1 MNPEPDASAARRNL
15 EKWELQ
21 MMDFEEGLRPIA
33 RRPVDTTQP
42 DWLDRLR
49 AGKPP
54 LDEAGVRAQA
64 EGLLGNLISIY
75 AQGDDETRSAI
86 RRMFVEYDSF
96 AWAATLSIPWTSA
109 AGFRQH
115 LILFSMK
122 DQEKDCRDA
131 LLLLQGMVQ
140 DASAAGVDTAEALR
154 EIASMSSC
162 INRYGM
168 GSTHDMLVNQYSRR

>member
-1 MNPEPDASAARRNL
+1 VNSEPDSNTARDNL
-15 EKWELQ
+15 ESWELQ
-21 MMDFEEGLRPIA
+21 MMDLEERLRPIA

-49 AGKPP
+49 THKPP
-54 LDEAGVRAQA
+54 LDEAGVRSQA
-64 EGLLGNLISIY
+64 EGLLGNLLSAY
-75 AQGDDETRSAI
+75 AQGGDETRSAI
-86 RRMFVEYDSF
+86 RRMFAEYDSF
-96 AWAATLSIPWTSA
+96 AWAATLSTPWTSA

-131 LLLLQGMVQ
+131 LLALQGLVQ

-154 EIASMSSC
+154 EVAAMSSRT
-162 INRYGM
+162 NRYGM
-168 GSTHDMLVNQYSRR
+168 GSTYDMLLTHYST